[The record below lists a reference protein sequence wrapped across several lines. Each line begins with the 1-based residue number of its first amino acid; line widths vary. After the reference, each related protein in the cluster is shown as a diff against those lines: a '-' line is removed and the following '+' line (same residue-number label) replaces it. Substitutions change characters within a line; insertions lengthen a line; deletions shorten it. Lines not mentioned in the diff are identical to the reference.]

1 MADLRFSGLLLP
13 VSLVLLL
20 VGSLFTCIE
29 AVRSSGVLQCQE
41 ELSLNKPV
49 RLFPNLENALISV
62 SKVDEAFSL
71 FF

>member
-13 VSLVLLL
+13 VSLILLL
-20 VGSLFTCIE
+20 LASLFSCVE

-49 RLFPNLENALISV
+49 RLFPKSRKI
-62 SKVDEAFSL
+62 F
-71 FF
+71 